1 MLREALVSVSGG
13 PEGIKAE
20 SREHME
26 YLKQKKAPVGSKNGN
41 DSGGGVLKI
50 QHLRSAKC
58 YTRLSH
64 VSFSRPTITVQGRN
78 YFQLTN
84 EEIKNN
90 KRH

>member
-41 DSGGGVLKI
+41 DSGGGGAKN
-50 QHLRSAKC
+50 SA
-58 YTRLSH
+58 
-64 VSFSRPTITVQGRN
+64 PT
-78 YFQLTN
+78 
-84 EEIKNN
+84 
-90 KRH
+90 